1 MPFFRSGFDLDLEK
15 RFTVH
20 ADQLRFDATFIRDH
34 RHIQTFA
41 SSARNR
47 NREAVSLLLFEGE
60 VREAVPEVMGLEL
73 KASKAIAADVVEA
86 ALRLATV
93 YQIRRP
99 AAGTVESE
107 G

>member
-1 MPFFRSGFDLDLEK
+1 
-15 RFTVH
+15 
-20 ADQLRFDATFIRDH
+20 
-34 RHIQTFA
+34 
-41 SSARNR
+41 
-47 NREAVSLLLFEGE
+47 LFEGE

-93 YQIRRP
+93 DQIRRP

-107 G
+107 A